1 MSTPLG
7 PILSMW
13 EAEGNRHASAFDAC
27 AGAVVIGERPS
38 TAAEVALGI
47 ARVQAR
53 RRRVA
58 VADTVGELGPLE
70 DLVPMDA
77 PYGLIDSFF
86 YGVSLNKIA
95 YTVDPARNL
104 IIFPSGAVPIDHEAL
119 LGSDRW
125 IKLLEGF
132 RAADG
137 LLLIV
142 APAESSALS
151 SLIEVMDGVVLVG
164 NVAAAPGTRV
174 LAHARLPVIP
184 ARPTPSSV
192 MPVHETRPAPAPPA
206 PAPPAPAPPVAPPVA
221 ADAQDA
227 APPAPYRQPWASKTP
242 TPLSQ
247 PAVPP
252 APVEPKREPVVAA
265 SPPAAPP
272 PAPVVQPSL
281 PPVPP
286 RPSFHDWAGASAIVA
301 EADSAYEVARDDVAS
316 STNADRSGFDDRI
329 DEDSGVEPPLPR
341 DEHPLTGAH
350 VIIPGSEGNPE
361 LVPPWARDEE
371 FTGPTIVPGAAK
383 TVTFWVACVA
393 GALIAAALL
402 TWISTSMMSR
412 NNSPDSFAA
421 RPDTLHPA
429 AQIVAAPAPTALK
442 ATTPPAHD
450 SASAASSAPAAAAA
464 AATPVAVSAPSPYSV
479 VLADVSSL
487 TGANGEIDQAASRGL
502 PVVTFAPYTKADG
515 SLSYIVLAGASADS
529 AGADSLLR
537 VVRAK
542 RFRNANAAHVVQLPY
557 AVLIQKGVSQDQ
569 ASMFVRAYLSKG
581 PPVYPLLQADG
592 SASLYAGGFRGIEQ
606 AQPLV
611 TSFRANGDQPTVT
624 IRTGRPF

>member
-13 EAEGNRHASAFDAC
+13 EAEGNKHAAAFDAC

-38 TAAEVALGI
+38 VAAEVALGI

-95 YTVDPARNL
+95 YTVDPAKNL

-125 IKLLEGF
+125 VKLLDGF

-174 LAHARLPVIP
+174 LAHARLPIIP
-184 ARPTPSSV
+184 ARPTPPSV
-192 MPVHETRPAPAPPA
+192 QPVQATQLALPRASTAEPA
-206 PAPPAPAPPVAPPVA
+206 
-221 ADAQDA
+221 
-227 APPAPYRQPWASKTP
+227 T
-242 TPLSQ
+242 
-247 PAVPP
+247 
-252 APVEPKREPVVAA
+252 
-265 SPPAAPP
+265 SPP
-272 PAPVVQPSL
+272 L
-281 PPVPP
+281 PPVPPISMPPAPP
-286 RPSFHDWAGASAIVA
+286 RPSFHDAPGAGVRIEDHDDEYDESDAEVPEPIASRSTLEYRDVNDTRGTSRIREA
-301 EADSAYEVARDDVAS
+301 EAELDAESSDDVEGEVHDG
-316 STNADRSGFDDRI
+316 ST
-329 DEDSGVEPPLPR
+329 P
-341 DEHPLTGAH
+341 T
-350 VIIPGSEGNPE
+350 EGGTA
-361 LVPPWARDEE
+361 LVPPWAREEE
-371 FTGPTIVPGAAK
+371 FTGPSLPPTGSAK
-383 TVTFWVACVA
+383 AISFWVAIVF
-393 GALIAAALL
+393 GAFIAAALL
-402 TWISTSMMSR
+402 TWITTSMLSR
-412 NNSPDSFAA
+412 NDGTDSFAVKA
-421 RPDTLHPA
+421 DSAHPA
-429 AQIVAAPAPTALK
+429 ARVLAAPAPTAL
-442 ATTPPAHD
+442 AV
-450 SASAASSAPAAAAA
+450 PAAPRDS
-464 AATPVAVSAPSPYSV
+464 TPPVAVAANESTASPYSV
-479 VLADVSSL
+479 VLADVSSV
-487 TGANGEIDQAASRGL
+487 TGANGELDQASSKGF
-502 PVVTFAPYTKADG
+502 PVVSFSPYSRADG
-515 SLSYIVLAGASADS
+515 GTSYVVIAGAFPDS
-529 AGADSLLR
+529 SGADSLLR
-537 VVRAK
+537 AVRAK
-542 RFRNANAAHVVQLPY
+542 RYRTAAAAHVVRLPY
-557 AVLIQKGVSQDQ
+557 AVLIQKGVSTDQ

-581 PPVYPLLQADG
+581 LPVYPLLQADG
-592 SASLYAGGFRGIEQ
+592 SASLWAGAFRTAEQ

-624 IRTGRPF
+624 IRTGRSF

>member
-13 EAEGNRHASAFDAC
+13 EAEGNRHAAALDAC

-95 YTVDPARNL
+95 YTVDPAKNL
-104 IIFPSGAVPIDHEAL
+104 IIFPSGAPPIDHEAL

-125 IKLLEGF
+125 VKLLDGF

-151 SLIEVMDGVVLVG
+151 SLIQVMDGVVLVG

-184 ARPTPSSV
+184 ARPTPPAGAPISSTPT
-192 MPVHETRPAPAPPA
+192 PVRPSAPVRAAPPA
-206 PAPPAPAPPVAPPVA
+206 APPAAPS
-221 ADAQDA
+221 A
-227 APPAPYRQPWASKTP
+227 APPAPPATP
-242 TPLSQ
+242 TP
-247 PAVPP
+247 PATLAP
-252 APVEPKREPVVAA
+252 APP
-265 SPPAAPP
+265 SAPS
-272 PAPVVQPSL
+272 AQ

-286 RPSFHDWAGASAIVA
+286 RPSFHDWSAIQAIPEGSDGDV
-301 EADSAYEVARDDVAS
+301 EDIDDDDDVDDQHVQVANPSRAS
-316 STNADRSGFDDRI
+316 RGLSAEVEELPPHERV
-329 DEDSGVEPPLPR
+329 DERVERAP
-341 DEHPLTGAH
+341 
-350 VIIPGSEGNPE
+350 NPE
-361 LVPPWARDEE
+361 LVPPWAREEE
-371 FTGPTIVPGAAK
+371 FTGPSVARPGNAK
-383 TVTFWVACVA
+383 AISFWVAIVF
-393 GALIAAALL
+393 GAFIAAALL
-402 TWISTSMMSR
+402 TWLTTSMLSR
-412 NNSPDSFAA
+412 NNGTDSFAA
-421 RPDTLHPA
+421 KPDSAHPA
-429 AQIVAAPAPTALK
+429 AHVITAPAPTALAAPVSSP
-442 ATTPPAHD
+442 ATNPTASPHD
-450 SASAASSAPAAAAA
+450 SATASGTASTDSPG
-464 AATPVAVSAPSPYSV
+464 SPYSV
-479 VLADVSSL
+479 VLADVSTL
-487 TGANGEIDQAASRGL
+487 TGANGELDQASARNF
-502 PVVTFAPYTKADG
+502 PVVTFAPYPRAD
-515 SLSYIVLAGASADS
+515 SQLSYSVIAGAFPDS
-529 AGADSLLR
+529 VGADSLLR
-537 VVRAK
+537 AVREK
-542 RFRNANAAHVVQLPY
+542 RYRNANAAHIVKLPY
-557 AVLIQKGVSQDQ
+557 AVLVQKGVSQDQ

-581 PPVYPLLQADG
+581 LPVYPLLQSDG
-592 SASLYAGGFRGIEQ
+592 SATLFAGAFRTVEQ

-611 TSFRANGDQPTVT
+611 TSFKANGDQPTVT
-624 IRTGRPF
+624 IRTGRSF

>member
-13 EAEGNRHASAFDAC
+13 EAEGNRHAAAFDAC

-38 TAAEVALGI
+38 VAAEVALGI

-95 YTVDPARNL
+95 YTVDPAKNL

-125 IKLLEGF
+125 VKLLDGF

-174 LAHARLPVIP
+174 LAHARLPIIP
-184 ARPTPSSV
+184 ARPTPPPCSRFNRRSRRCRAHR
-192 MPVHETRPAPAPPA
+192 PTRARRRRRHVHRQRLRSRTFRYLLRHHVRAFTTRPARASRVDDHDREYDERDERRA
-206 PAPPAPAPPVAPPVA
+206 A
-221 ADAQDA
+221 ADRRPIDRSSTATSMT
-227 APPAPYRQPWASKTP
+227 R
-242 TPLSQ
+242 
-247 PAVPP
+247 
-252 APVEPKREPVVAA
+252 AA
-265 SPPAAPP
+265 SETIAATAKSTPIRRGVACRRRTGWCTTVHTPAE
-272 PAPVVQPSL
+272 
-281 PPVPP
+281 
-286 RPSFHDWAGASAIVA
+286 G
-301 EADSAYEVARDDVAS
+301 
-316 STNADRSGFDDRI
+316 STA
-329 DEDSGVEPPLPR
+329 
-341 DEHPLTGAH
+341 
-350 VIIPGSEGNPE
+350 

-371 FTGPTIVPGAAK
+371 FTGPSMPPTGSAK
-383 TVTFWVACVA
+383 AISFWVAIVF
-393 GALIAAALL
+393 GAFIAAALL
-402 TWISTSMMSR
+402 TWITTSMLSR
-412 NNSPDSFAA
+412 NDGTDSFAVK
-421 RPDTLHPA
+421 PDSVHPA
-429 AQIVAAPAPTALK
+429 ARVIAAPAPTAL
-442 ATTPPAHD
+442 AVRGR
-450 SASAASSAPAAAAA
+450 AARS
-464 AATPVAVSAPSPYSV
+464 ATPVAAIGGERFRGDALLRRPRRCFQRHWRKRRARSSV
-479 VLADVSSL
+479 EQGLPRRLVLAL
-487 TGANGEIDQAASRGL
+487 RARRRRT
-502 PVVTFAPYTKADG
+502 
-515 SLSYIVLAGASADS
+515 
-529 AGADSLLR
+529 LLR
-537 VVRAK
+537 RDLRRVPGLRRR
-542 RFRNANAAHVVQLPY
+542 RFPAPRGSRERYRTAAAAHVVRLPY
-557 AVLIQKGVSQDQ
+557 AVLIQKGVSTDQ

-581 PPVYPLLQADG
+581 LPVYPLLQADG
-592 SASLYAGGFRGIEQ
+592 SASLWAGAFRTAEQ

-624 IRTGRPF
+624 IRTGRSF

>member
-13 EAEGNRHASAFDAC
+13 EAEGNRHAAALDAC

-95 YTVDPARNL
+95 YTVDPAKNL
-104 IIFPSGAVPIDHEAL
+104 IIFPSGAPPIDHEAL

-125 IKLLEGF
+125 VKLLDGF

-151 SLIEVMDGVVLVG
+151 SLIQVMDGVVLVG

-184 ARPTPSSV
+184 ARPTPPSEAAISSTRATTSIPT
-192 MPVHETRPAPAPPA
+192 PVRPSAPVSAAPPEAPPA
-206 PAPPAPAPPVAPPVA
+206 TLAPPPPP
-221 ADAQDA
+221 
-227 APPAPYRQPWASKTP
+227 
-242 TPLSQ
+242 
-247 PAVPP
+247 VPP
-252 APVEPKREPVVAA
+252 AE
-265 SPPAAPP
+265 
-272 PAPVVQPSL
+272 

-286 RPSFHDWAGASAIVA
+286 RPSFHDWSAIQAIPEGSDGDVEDIDVDVVDDEPEQVA
-301 EADSAYEVARDDVAS
+301 NPSRASRGLSAEVEELPPHERV
-316 STNADRSGFDDRI
+316 
-329 DEDSGVEPPLPR
+329 DERVERTP
-341 DEHPLTGAH
+341 
-350 VIIPGSEGNPE
+350 NPE
-361 LVPPWARDEE
+361 LVPPWAREEE
-371 FTGPTIVPGAAK
+371 FTGPSVARPGNAK
-383 TVTFWVACVA
+383 AISFWVAIVF
-393 GALIAAALL
+393 GAFIAAALL
-402 TWISTSMMSR
+402 TWLTTSMLSR
-412 NNSPDSFAA
+412 NDGTDSFAA
-421 RPDTLHPA
+421 KPDSAHPA
-429 AQIVAAPAPTALK
+429 AHVIAAPAPTAL
-442 ATTPPAHD
+442 AAPVPSASTNPTSTLHD
-450 SASAASSAPAAAAA
+450 SAPASATASIES
-464 AATPVAVSAPSPYSV
+464 TGSPYSV
-479 VLADVSSL
+479 VLADVSTL
-487 TGANGEIDQAASRGL
+487 TGANGELDQASARNF
-502 PVVTFAPYTKADG
+502 PVVTFAPYPRADG
-515 SLSYIVLAGASADS
+515 QLSYVVIAGAFPDS
-529 AGADSLLR
+529 VGADSLLR
-537 VVRAK
+537 AVREK
-542 RFRNANAAHVVQLPY
+542 RYRNANAAHIVKLPY
-557 AVLIQKGVSQDQ
+557 AVLVQKGVSQDQ

-581 PPVYPLLQADG
+581 LPVYPLLQPDG
-592 SASLYAGGFRGIEQ
+592 SATLFAGAFRTIEQ

-611 TSFRANGDQPTVT
+611 TSFKANGDQPTVT
-624 IRTGRPF
+624 IRTGRSF